1 MARDA
6 LTRQRDPM
14 TASPPA
20 GEAVVVRE
28 QPLNEAAPVFVHPTW
43 SERFPWVFQATTGRG
58 SGAEPFD
65 LSFFGDSPTGAVWTR
80 WRALRT
86 ATAFSNVAHSRQV
99 HGARVIRHDTA
110 PRGVLVADSADG
122 HVTSAPDLLL
132 AVSIADC
139 VPISLVH
146 PNTRSIALLHAG
158 WRGIAAGILE
168 RGIESMRLQSGRI
181 VSELYCHLGPAIC
194 GKCYEVGPEVHEA
207 LRQPP
212 QSGNAPIDL
221 RAILVRLLRGLSVP
235 VNQIS
240 VSGWC
245 TRCDSDRFFSHR
257 GGAAERQMALLG
269 VRARS

>member
-1 MARDA
+1 MARDS
-6 LTRQRDPM
+6 LTRARESA

-28 QPLNEAAPVFVHPTW
+28 QPIVGEAPIYTHPLW
-43 SERFPWVFQATTGRG
+43 EKRFPWLFHGTTGRAG
-58 SGAEPFD
+58 GDEPFD
-65 LSFFGDSPTGAVWTR
+65 LSFFGNSPTGAVWTR
-80 WRALRT
+80 WRAVRN
-86 ATAFSNVAHSRQV
+86 ASGFSNVAHARQV

-132 AVSIADC
+132 TVSIADC

-146 PNTRSIALLHAG
+146 PETRSIALLHAG
-158 WRGIAAGILE
+158 WRGIAAGVLE

-181 VSELYCHLGPAIC
+181 VAELHCHLGPAIC
-194 GKCYEVGPEVHEA
+194 GRCYEVGPEVHEA

-212 QSGNAPIDL
+212 QLRNAPIDL
-221 RAILVRLLRGLSVP
+221 RAVLVRQLRGLNIP
-235 VNQIS
+235 LAQIS
-240 VSGWC
+240 VSEWC

-257 GGAAERQMALLG
+257 AGAPERQMALLG
-269 VRARS
+269 VRARA